1 MLSLLVSKTGL
12 LINLSQFS
20 RNSFD
25 LLMKH
30 FLKGHTCART
40 KTSTFHFANSK
51 KKIKLVFIGVSI
63 RQTNLRASS
72 IDSGN
77 LLPNVSGKRT
87 ARAPATVATR
97 PIIKTGAGNQ

>member
-40 KTSTFHFANSK
+40 KTSTSHFANSK
-51 KKIKLVFIGVSI
+51 KKIKLVFIGVG